1 MRKPDRLHNRY
12 CMDSRSIETI
22 NVDLVKYFVY
32 QFEISMKQFNIYLYI
47 HITFLKTFIKVTG

>member
-1 MRKPDRLHNRY
+1 
-12 CMDSRSIETI
+12 MDSRSIETI